1 MRKDP
6 KIWLQSLR
14 AELSVYEAKHELV
27 QHLVQEELKEIEA
40 ALDGFHVTGKVAP
53 GFAEI
58 PPLLPADRQTILS
71 YGKVTVPYEL
81 IH

>member
-40 ALDGFHVTGKVAP
+40 ALDGFHGTRKVAP
-53 GFAEI
+53 A
-58 PPLLPADRQTILS
+58 LRKSLPCCLAPANHPVIRQS
-71 YGKVTVPYEL
+71 NRPV
-81 IH
+81 